1 MKSPVKDEQ
10 PGPPLSQ
17 STTGSFLGSLRDSKN
32 PEDVN
37 ESSIEIK
44 RYQLTVEQ
52 MLVLLLVIKVTRVLL
67 DSVDAEDRGVNLL
80 GTKVIV
86 FETTANL
93 TMLLTIGILDPDA
106 LNIFALY
113 DVIPLVVRTAVSLL
127 GLVARSNLLLEG
139 LNSIGDEKSH
149 LIPDSL
155 GLIGELAE
163 EFLQRL
169 GPMLKARGNVRSN
182 IDDRLLQITAK
193 NLLILSDGGRGRA

>member
-1 MKSPVKDEQ
+1 
-10 PGPPLSQ
+10 
-17 STTGSFLGSLRDSKN
+17 
-32 PEDVN
+32 
-37 ESSIEIK
+37 
-44 RYQLTVEQ
+44 